1 MLTGIIFMDNIK
13 SPDNSFDPGNNNSGR
28 ENKSYFEISL
38 FPDQGNIKILI
49 PYEMKYPIKL
59 Q

>member
-38 FPDQGNIKILI
+38 FLEPGNIKKLNS
-49 PYEMKYPIKL
+49 YAMK
-59 Q
+59 